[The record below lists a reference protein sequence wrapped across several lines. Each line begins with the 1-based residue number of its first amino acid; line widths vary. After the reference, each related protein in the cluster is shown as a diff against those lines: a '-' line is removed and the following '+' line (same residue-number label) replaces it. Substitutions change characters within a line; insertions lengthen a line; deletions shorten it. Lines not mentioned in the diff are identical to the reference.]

1 MVSKGSLSR
10 MVQAARGAWERQEF
24 HEYFE
29 TMERACRLDP
39 ANHTLLMDLGTA
51 YGMRHNY
58 PAAERCYEKAVRVTP
73 QRATTLAMVGTQC
86 RNFSRHELARVYFER
101 AIAERDAPADTFVK
115 LAELYERFHFLEQAG
130 QLVERALQM
139 DADCAL
145 ALLAHARLERTRG
158 NLDQAESIVRP
169 LLQDKCSETWSTRI
183 RGWYELG
190 AILDRQRRYDEAMA
204 AFLEAKT
211 MIRPNAANYLAS
223 QRQVHTRLQE
233 AVANISADVLRR
245 WFESPPGG
253 PPPQRLALLCGHP
266 RSGTTLLEQ
275 VLDAHPDIISAE
287 ETSVFF
293 ESYLSL
299 KRGLPNDALL
309 LTVLENAA
317 PAALAQE
324 REYYFNSLD
333 QFLGIPSRDRL
344 LIDKN
349 PSLTGLVPG
358 FVRVLPEAKFLVA
371 LRDPR
376 DICLSCFMQ
385 PLPLN
390 QVSAMFL
397 SLEGAVDEYVS
408 LMGLWQAMRSRL
420 PTPWLEVRYEDLVED
435 LEAVS
440 RRVLQFLGA
449 PWNQEV
455 LRFNEHA
462 RKKLVRSPTYQ
473 DVTRPVTKGA
483 VGRWRHYE
491 KHLAPYL
498 HKLAPFVQGFG
509 YE

>member
-1 MVSKGSLSR
+1 
-10 MVQAARGAWERQEF
+10 
-24 HEYFE
+24 
-29 TMERACRLDP
+29 
-39 ANHTLLMDLGTA
+39 
-51 YGMRHNY
+51 
-58 PAAERCYEKAVRVTP
+58 
-73 QRATTLAMVGTQC
+73 
-86 RNFSRHELARVYFER
+86 
-101 AIAERDAPADTFVK
+101 
-115 LAELYERFHFLEQAG
+115 
-130 QLVERALQM
+130 
-139 DADCAL
+139 
-145 ALLAHARLERTRG
+145 
-158 NLDQAESIVRP
+158 
-169 LLQDKCSETWSTRI
+169 
-183 RGWYELG
+183 
-190 AILDRQRRYDEAMA
+190 
-204 AFLEAKT
+204 
-211 MIRPNAANYLAS
+211 
-223 QRQVHTRLQE
+223 
-233 AVANISADVLRR
+233 
-245 WFESPPGG
+245 
-253 PPPQRLALLCGHP
+253 
-266 RSGTTLLEQ
+266 LLEQ

-309 LTVLENAA
+309 LTVLENAS

-376 DICLSCFMQ
+376 DVCLSCFMQ

-397 SLEGAVDEYVS
+397 SLEGTVDEYVS
-408 LMGLWQAMRSRL
+408 LIGLWQAMRSRL

-440 RRVLQFLGA
+440 RRVLEFLGV

-491 KHLAPYL
+491 KYLAPYL
-498 HKLAPFVQGFG
+498 HKLVPFVQDFG